1 MLEKLNNNKRNSS
14 KVKQAKKSTASVER
28 GNDLHLRPTAVNG
41 NNKNKS
47 LLLTGVDID
56 SLDEH
61 EWRIITQYE
70 EIVFARTTPSQK
82 LLVVEQ
88 FKKDKNI
95 VAVTGDGVN
104 DSPALK
110 AANVGIAMGGGSEVA
125 MEAAQIVLLD
135 NSFHS
140 VLVAI
145 ENGRMVFENLR
156 KVIMYLLP
164 AGSFSEIV
172 PVLLNVFFGMPAP
185 LSAFQMIV
193 ICVLTDM
200 GPSLAMMLEK
210 SEGDIML
217 KPPRVLGRD
226 HLVDRKLLLFAYF
239 FLGVFESFF
248 SNCMFFLY
256 LYMYGGYTPGQV
268 FFAFDQWAPCY
279 HGKFCG
285 DPTGFANLVYT
296 GQTVSFVALV
306 VIQTFG
312 NVFLTRTHYLSLFQ
326 SLPFRT
332 KHRNVWIFVAQ
343 LVSLAFMILIVF
355 LPPINAIFNTR
366 QIPVEFYFIPLGF
379 CVIFITLDEIR
390 KLLYRRNVGCFAK
403 TAW

>member
-1 MLEKLNNNKRNSS
+1 MKAR
-14 KVKQAKKSTASVER
+14 
-28 GNDLHLRPTAVNG
+28 
-41 NNKNKS
+41 S
-47 LLLTGVDID
+47 LLLTGQDID
-56 SLDEH
+56 QLQEH

-135 NSFHS
+135 NSFES

-239 FLGVFESFF
+239 FLGVFESLF

-256 LYMYGGYTPGQV
+256 LYMYGGYQPKEI
-268 FFAFDQWAPCY
+268 FFSFEEWKPCY
-279 HGKFCG
+279 KGRFCG
-285 DPTGFANLVYT
+285 RDEDFANLVYV
-296 GQTVSFVALV
+296 GQTVSFVSLV
-306 VIQTFG
+306 MIQTFG
-312 NVFLTRTHYLSLFQ
+312 NVFITRTHILSIVQ
-326 SLPFRT
+326 SNPLLKR
-332 KHRNVWIFVAQ
+332 HRNLWIFVAQ
-343 LVSLAFMILIVF
+343 LVTVIFMILIVF
-355 LPPINAIFNTR
+355 VPFINSIFNTR

-379 CVIFITLDEIR
+379 CAVFITLDELRKMFIR
-390 KLLYRRNVGCFAK
+390 RGVKFFTS